1 MSDGEHSLVKNAA
14 SEKQIK
20 KAVSKEKLAAQ
31 RVVDDWTAVLE
42 LEQGRRVISQLLAQ
56 FKIAQLEWKAGA
68 EINRNVG
75 IYECANHIL
84 AQVIRIDPELG
95 AKMLAEAY
103 KTEIDN
109 GNL

>member
-1 MSDGEHSLVKNAA
+1 MSDGKEFLVKNAA

-20 KAVSKEKLAAQ
+20 KAVNKEKLAAQ
-31 RVVDDWTAVLE
+31 RVVDDWTAILE
-42 LEQGRRVISQLLAQ
+42 LPQGRRVISQFLSQ

-84 AQVIRIDPELG
+84 AQVIKIDPDLG

-103 KTEIDN
+103 KKEIDN

>member
-1 MSDGEHSLVKNAA
+1 MGDEEKSLVKNAA

-84 AQVIRIDPELG
+84 AQVIKIDPDLG

>member
-1 MSDGEHSLVKNAA
+1 MGDDNKSLVNNAA

-42 LEQGRRVISQLLAQ
+42 LEPGRRVISQLLAQ

-84 AQVIRIDPELG
+84 AQVIKIDPDLG

>member
-1 MSDGEHSLVKNAA
+1 MSEGEKSLVKNAA
-14 SEKQIK
+14 SEKQVK
-20 KAVSKEKLAAQ
+20 KAVSKEKLEAK
-31 RVVDDWTAVLE
+31 RFIDDWKAILE
-42 LEQGRRVISQLLAQ
+42 LPQGRRIISRLLAD

-84 AQVIRIDPELG
+84 AQVIRVDPELG

-103 KTEIDN
+103 VKEIEN

>member
-1 MSDGEHSLVKNAA
+1 MSETDKSLVKNAA
-14 SEKQIK
+14 SETQVK
-20 KAVSKEKLAAQ
+20 KAVNKEKLEAKRYA
-31 RVVDDWTAVLE
+31 DDWKAVLE
-42 LEQGRRVISQLLAQ
+42 LPQGRRVISTLLAQ

-84 AQVIRIDPELG
+84 AQVIKVDPELG

-103 KTEIDN
+103 VKEIDN